1 MTVTDGCETTP
12 LTICDSVIV
21 SPEPPVSFTSDINSG
36 CFPITVNFTNTTPSA
51 LVQTVFWDFGNGS
64 TTTSTGLVGAT
75 YPDPICYD
83 VSLTVTSAAG
93 CVGNLVQNNMIC
105 VDDYPIANY
114 SMSPNPTNLNQT
126 IIQFTN
132 LSTDATSYNWDFG
145 LNTNPTTSNDID
157 PSADFPSINPGTYD
171 ITLTALNDA
180 GCAHDTTFTL
190 IINGIF
196 TLYVPNAFTPNSDGI
211 NDFFKSEGDMLNPD
225 HFEFRIFNRWGELM
239 WYTQD
244 FMDAWDGN
252 YMGTKVPIGVYTWKI
267 KAKDLYTDEI
277 HELRGSVTVIR

>member
-1 MTVTDGCETTP
+1 M
-12 LTICDSVIV
+12 
-21 SPEPPVSFTSDINSG
+21 N
-36 CFPITVNFTNTTPSA
+36 
-51 LVQTVFWDFGNGS
+51 
-64 TTTSTGLVGAT
+64 
-75 YPDPICYD
+75 
-83 VSLTVTSAAG
+83 
-93 CVGNLVQNNMIC
+93 
-105 VDDYPIANY
+105 
-114 SMSPNPTNLNQT
+114 PNPTNLNQT

-132 LSTDATSYNWDFG
+132 LSDGATSYNWDFG
-145 LNTNPTTSNDID
+145 LNTNPATSNDVD
-157 PSADFPSINPGTYD
+157 PSAEFPSINPGTYD
-171 ITLTALNDA
+171 ITLTAFNDA
-180 GCAHDTTFTL
+180 GCPHDTTFTL

-196 TLYVPNAFTPNSDGI
+196 TLYVPNAFTPNADGI
-211 NDFFKSEGDMLNPD
+211 NDYFKSEGDMLNPD